1 MRMCRYILKNKK
13 YFIGTL
19 CTSLFA
25 GVVPLFLAYVI
36 QLISDVAF
44 NNHFEKAGTCL
55 FASVLFLVYT
65 LMTTSI
71 NSIMKSTYRKKLK
84 TDLGEDLYSS
94 LMNQSYSTLKKEKIG
109 NQLSLF
115 TNDIKMVDEYYFYPI
130 LSMIVDIIVSVII
143 LIYILRIHVFV
154 GFMMV
159 LIAVATLLVPKMMEK
174 RLKKYSNQL
183 SSYSGI
189 YNSKLKE
196 IFQNFDIILD
206 LGVLKQFVDK
216 GKEWIE
222 NMEYKQR
229 NVNMAISLTGN
240 WANCIA
246 ATFQLI
252 FMLVI
257 GLMILYGHLDMIYM
271 MPIVNVSNNFISNLN
286 DISSNL
292 AGFKSVSDVNSKLLI
307 DSHGQANKF
316 VSNYDGNIYLEHVS
330 FGYTESKMVIDD
342 LSFKFEKGKKYAIV
356 GPSGSGKSTI
366 LKLILGYYPVQ
377 KGNVSVLGP
386 KNVSMIHQESH
397 IFDDTI
403 RNNLNMELVQTD
415 ETLLKCL
422 EFVDLPEF
430 KLDQNICEDG
440 SNLSGGQVQRIGI
453 ARTISHLKEVLLC
466 DEITASLDAQT
477 AIEIENRIL
486 DLKEETVLYVTHKYF
501 DETLKKFDCILV
513 FKQGRIVEQGSFEEL
528 MKNKEYFYSLK
539 NKGCI

>member
-1 MRMCRYILKNKK
+1 MRMCRYILRNKK

-71 NSIMKSTYRKKLK
+71 NSIMKSIYRKKLK

-94 LMNQSYSTLKKEKIG
+94 LMNQSYSTFKKEKIG

-154 GFMMV
+154 GLMMV
-159 LIAVATLLVPKMMEK
+159 VIAVATLLVPKMMEK

-292 AGFKSVSDVNSKLLI
+292 AGFKSVSDVNSKLLNII

-316 VSNYDGNIYLEHVS
+316 VSNYDGNIDLEHVS
-330 FGYTESKMVIDD
+330 FGYTESKMIIDD

-356 GPSGSGKSTI
+356 GDSGSGKSTL
-366 LKLILGYYPVQ
+366 LKLILGYYSIQ
-377 KGNVSVLGP
+377 KGRIISFDKEPV
-386 KNVSMIHQESH
+386 IIRQEEHLFSG
-397 IFDDTI
+397 TI
-403 RNNLNMELVQTD
+403 RENLCLGEKFSEEDLTSAMEFANISDLDLNQ
-415 ETLLKCL
+415 
-422 EFVDLPEF
+422 FVS
-430 KLDQNICEDG
+430 EDAG
-440 SNLSGGQVQRIGI
+440 NLSGGQIQRISI
-453 ARTISHLKEVLLC
+453 ARAKLHCHNLLLC
-466 DEITASLDAQT
+466 DEITSSLDSINT
-477 AIEIENRIL
+477 EKIERNIIELTDKTII
-486 DLKEETVLYVTHKYF
+486 YVTHKIHKKMLQEF
-501 DETLKKFDCILV
+501 DDILV
-513 FKQGRIVEQGSFEEL
+513 LSHGKLVEHGSFEDL
-528 MKNKEYFYSLK
+528 LCKKNYFYHLFM
-539 NKGCI
+539 NQ